1 MNFYIL
7 TLFPEMVMNG
17 LSTSI
22 TGRAIES
29 GKLHIE
35 AINIRDYT
43 QDKHNHVDDY
53 PYGGG
58 AGMVMQAQPVYDAYT
73 ALVEKLGRKPWV
85 IYMTPQ
91 GRTFNQGIA
100 QELSEKED
108 IVLLCGHYEGI
119 DERVLE
125 MIVDDY
131 MSGLCSFVL
140 VIDCSS
146 RHSFMSLW
154 FPESSTSGTFF
165 PMNSGGLVYCG
176 YSSRLLMTMMAMV
189 LAFSFTGCGNKK
201 ADETTATTEAAS
213 EVKDEFI
220 KFVGTDIPKM
230 DTEEAEIMKKF
241 NSYFAEGTAVDT
253 DALLKDLTD
262 NLLPNYKTFLDDVQ
276 AIEVKTDEV
285 KALKDQYY
293 DAMNAQYEAM
303 QKVEAAV
310 KDKNKDIQ
318 TEAQKLLSDAQSK
331 YTAYNDAV
339 YALAQKENVTL
350 NGEIATTATSEAGS
364 TTEANTEAI
373 DPSEA
378 MTDEVETTEAAQ

>member
-1 MNFYIL
+1 MK
-7 TLFPEMVMNG
+7 
-17 LSTSI
+17 
-22 TGRAIES
+22 R
-29 GKLHIE
+29 
-35 AINIRDYT
+35 
-43 QDKHNHVDDY
+43 
-53 PYGGG
+53 
-58 AGMVMQAQPVYDAYT
+58 
-73 ALVEKLGRKPWV
+73 
-85 IYMTPQ
+85 
-91 GRTFNQGIA
+91 
-100 QELSEKED
+100 
-108 IVLLCGHYEGI
+108 
-119 DERVLE
+119 
-125 MIVDDY
+125 
-131 MSGLCSFVL
+131 
-140 VIDCSS
+140 
-146 RHSFMSLW
+146 
-154 FPESSTSGTFF
+154 
-165 PMNSGGLVYCG
+165 
-176 YSSRLLMTMMAMV
+176 RLLMTMMAMV

-201 ADETTATTEAAS
+201 ADETMATTEAAS

>member
-1 MNFYIL
+1 
-7 TLFPEMVMNG
+7 
-17 LSTSI
+17 
-22 TGRAIES
+22 
-29 GKLHIE
+29 
-35 AINIRDYT
+35 
-43 QDKHNHVDDY
+43 
-53 PYGGG
+53 
-58 AGMVMQAQPVYDAYT
+58 
-73 ALVEKLGRKPWV
+73 
-85 IYMTPQ
+85 
-91 GRTFNQGIA
+91 
-100 QELSEKED
+100 
-108 IVLLCGHYEGI
+108 
-119 DERVLE
+119 
-125 MIVDDY
+125 
-131 MSGLCSFVL
+131 
-140 VIDCSS
+140 
-146 RHSFMSLW
+146 
-154 FPESSTSGTFF
+154 
-165 PMNSGGLVYCG
+165 
-176 YSSRLLMTMMAMV
+176 
-189 LAFSFTGCGNKK
+189 
-201 ADETTATTEAAS
+201 
-213 EVKDEFI
+213 
-220 KFVGTDIPKM
+220 
-230 DTEEAEIMKKF
+230 MKNF

-262 NLLPNYKTFLDDVQ
+262 NLLPKYKTFLDDVQ

>member
-1 MNFYIL
+1 MK
-7 TLFPEMVMNG
+7 
-17 LSTSI
+17 
-22 TGRAIES
+22 R
-29 GKLHIE
+29 
-35 AINIRDYT
+35 
-43 QDKHNHVDDY
+43 
-53 PYGGG
+53 
-58 AGMVMQAQPVYDAYT
+58 
-73 ALVEKLGRKPWV
+73 
-85 IYMTPQ
+85 
-91 GRTFNQGIA
+91 
-100 QELSEKED
+100 
-108 IVLLCGHYEGI
+108 
-119 DERVLE
+119 
-125 MIVDDY
+125 
-131 MSGLCSFVL
+131 
-140 VIDCSS
+140 
-146 RHSFMSLW
+146 
-154 FPESSTSGTFF
+154 
-165 PMNSGGLVYCG
+165 
-176 YSSRLLMTMMAMV
+176 RLLMTMMAMV

-293 DAMNAQYEAM
+293 DAMTAQY
-303 QKVEAAV
+303 V

>member
-1 MNFYIL
+1 MK
-7 TLFPEMVMNG
+7 
-17 LSTSI
+17 
-22 TGRAIES
+22 R
-29 GKLHIE
+29 
-35 AINIRDYT
+35 
-43 QDKHNHVDDY
+43 
-53 PYGGG
+53 
-58 AGMVMQAQPVYDAYT
+58 
-73 ALVEKLGRKPWV
+73 
-85 IYMTPQ
+85 
-91 GRTFNQGIA
+91 
-100 QELSEKED
+100 
-108 IVLLCGHYEGI
+108 
-119 DERVLE
+119 
-125 MIVDDY
+125 
-131 MSGLCSFVL
+131 
-140 VIDCSS
+140 
-146 RHSFMSLW
+146 
-154 FPESSTSGTFF
+154 
-165 PMNSGGLVYCG
+165 
-176 YSSRLLMTMMAMV
+176 RLLMTMMAMV

-262 NLLPNYKTFLDDVQ
+262 NLLPNYKTFLDDIQ

-318 TEAQKLLSDAQSK
+318 TEAQKLLSDAQSMCIRDR
-331 YTAYNDAV
+331 YNDAV

>member
-1 MNFYIL
+1 MK
-7 TLFPEMVMNG
+7 
-17 LSTSI
+17 
-22 TGRAIES
+22 R
-29 GKLHIE
+29 
-35 AINIRDYT
+35 
-43 QDKHNHVDDY
+43 
-53 PYGGG
+53 
-58 AGMVMQAQPVYDAYT
+58 
-73 ALVEKLGRKPWV
+73 
-85 IYMTPQ
+85 
-91 GRTFNQGIA
+91 
-100 QELSEKED
+100 
-108 IVLLCGHYEGI
+108 
-119 DERVLE
+119 
-125 MIVDDY
+125 
-131 MSGLCSFVL
+131 
-140 VIDCSS
+140 
-146 RHSFMSLW
+146 
-154 FPESSTSGTFF
+154 
-165 PMNSGGLVYCG
+165 
-176 YSSRLLMTMMAMV
+176 RLLMTMMAMV

-241 NSYFAEGTAVDT
+241 NSYFAEGTAVYT

-262 NLLPNYKTFLDDVQ
+262 NLLPNYKTFLDDIQ